1 MRLEDFDI
9 FPKLRDD
16 YRSTSTHSGVL
27 TVVSVLIMGY
37 LFLSQSFSFFLT
49 PPKQRLRV
57 DESRFPTID
66 GTILDFEHLP
76 RVQIHFDLTLPSLPC
91 AFVNFGVID
100 NFKDLHDDAFSKVKL
115 KRIEQNGAIIHR
127 KQEPVVKVSECGSCY
142 GAAQGCCNSCKD
154 VKRAFKAKGKVPPP
168 LYTLEQCRGRLEQY
182 QSIKNEQ
189 CRIYGTV
196 VVPPISGI
204 FYIAPGDSYG
214 ARSKHVADYLAM
226 NLTIDDFNLTHK
238 IASFFVG
245 AKDAQKGALDGV
257 RKVQKQHGRIKVVY
271 FVRAMREGSSYGDLY
286 RTTVT
291 QYERYREGNSSKFP
305 GIFFHYDVS
314 PIVVEYKR
322 DVSVLHFL
330 VQLMAILGGVYSIAL
345 LLDRLFSPRPRQE
358 ATSIS

>member
-1 MRLEDFDI
+1 MQLEDFDI

-16 YRSTSTHSGVL
+16 YRSTSTNSGVL

-49 PPKQRLRV
+49 APKQRLRV

-66 GTILDFEHLP
+66 GSILDLDHLP

-100 NFKDLHDDAFSKVKL
+100 SFKDLHDDAFSKVKL
-115 KRIEQNGAIIHR
+115 KRLDQKGIVIHS
-127 KQEPVVKVSECGSCY
+127 KQEPLVKVADCGSCY

-168 LYTLEQCRGRLEQY
+168 LYTIDQCRGKLEQY
-182 QSIKNEQ
+182 QAIKNEQ

-214 ARSKHVADYLAM
+214 VRSKHIADYLAM
-226 NLTIDDFNLTHK
+226 NLTIDDFNMSHK

-245 AKDAQKGALDGV
+245 GKESQKGVLDGV
-257 RKVQKQHGRIKVVY
+257 SKTQKQFGRLKVVY
-271 FVRAMREGSSYGDLY
+271 FVRAMREGLGNDVY
-286 RTTVT
+286 RTTVS

-314 PIVVEYKR
+314 PVVVEYKR
-322 DVSVLHFL
+322 DMSVLHFL
-330 VQLMAILGGVYSIAL
+330 VQLMAILGGIYSIAS
-345 LLDRLFSPRPRQE
+345 LLDRLFA
-358 ATSIS
+358 ATAKRGTNSI